1 MQTQIDYSELV
12 ERLNK
17 HIPAFGPLSDLMLD
31 VSEAAT
37 AITTLQA
44 ELAASRQVSA
54 ASVDDHKTQSVI
66 DNAACVAQT
75 IDKPRYKLGDF
86 VQKKRGSS
94 WRGVV
99 VGDYSTDQ
107 TEEGYSVV
115 SLHEPGSV
123 QVWPLAAL
131 EDWDGVTDADKA
143 WNEAIEAAVRIAEEW
158 SPANTAST
166 YPAGAGPVPA
176 IRAMKKET

>member
-1 MQTQIDYSELV
+1 
-12 ERLNK
+12 
-17 HIPAFGPLSDLMLD
+17 
-31 VSEAAT
+31 
-37 AITTLQA
+37 
-44 ELAASRQVSA
+44 
-54 ASVDDHKTQSVI
+54 VI

-143 WNEAIEAAVRIAEEW
+143 WNEAVEAVSAMVQAK
-158 SPANTAST
+158 
-166 YPAGAGPVPA
+166 YPHDKRALVPA
-176 IRAMKKET
+176 IRAMKREVP

>member
-1 MQTQIDYSELV
+1 MQTQSDYSELV
-12 ERLNK
+12 RRLWRWSS
-17 HIPAFGPLSDLMLD
+17 FGYG
-31 VSEAAT
+31 VEASSTMRNAAP

-44 ELAASRQVSA
+44 ELAEARQANA
-54 ASVDDHKTQSVI
+54 ASVDDHKSQSVI
-66 DNAACVAQT
+66 DNTAYVSQT

-143 WNEAIEAAVRIAEEW
+143 WNEAIEAAVRVARNFSQPMFCTSPGDAIAQ
-158 SPANTAST
+158 S
-166 YPAGAGPVPA
+166 
-176 IRAMKKET
+176 IRAMKKEA

>member
-1 MQTQIDYSELV
+1 M
-12 ERLNK
+12 
-17 HIPAFGPLSDLMLD
+17 
-31 VSEAAT
+31 
-37 AITTLQA
+37 
-44 ELAASRQVSA
+44 SA
-54 ASVDDHKTQSVI
+54 
-66 DNAACVAQT
+66 
-75 IDKPRYKLGDF
+75 PRYKLGDC

-107 TEEGYSVV
+107 TLEGYSVV

-143 WNEAIEAAVRIAEEW
+143 WNEAIEAAVRVAEAW
-158 SPANTAST
+158 FPANTAST
-166 YPAGAGPVPA
+166 YPAGAGLVPA